1 MEITLGFIIIQAI
14 IAIAG
19 YIAHQV
25 YDFPLNRILMV
36 VTGLSIVLPLLTL
49 NPKEIDLELT
59 QTMIKQYTEMI
70 PQQVVGTVV
79 GVVITSII
87 HGVRR

>member
-25 YDFPLNRILMV
+25 YNFPLNRILV
-36 VTGLSIVLPLLTL
+36 GVTTLSIVWPLLTL
-49 NPKEIDLELT
+49 DPKEMDLELT
-59 QTMIKQYTEMI
+59 QTMFKQYVEMS
-70 PQQVVGTVV
+70 PQQIAGTAVGIVV
-79 GVVITSII
+79 TSII